1 MRILLIDDHA
11 LFRIGLQELL
21 ARRGIEVVAAEGDCE
36 LGIHLA
42 SEESPDVILLD
53 MRMPKMSGIEVLKR
67 LRQAGLEMPI
77 AMLTTS
83 TERQD
88 LLGSLQHGAQ
98 GYLLKDMEPDDLIRA
113 LVRIVGGETVVAEE
127 LEPLL
132 EGAGEPAAGN
142 GSEGNGLSLAELTQ
156 REGDILCLL
165 AEGQSNKAIARYLDI
180 REDTV
185 KKHVQSIMRKLAVKS
200 RVEAAVIA
208 VERNLCAN
216 RKGAE

>member
-42 SEESPDVILLD
+42 SEENPDVILLD

-67 LRQAGLEMPI
+67 LRRAGLEMPI

-83 TERQD
+83 MERQD
-88 LLGSLQHGAQ
+88 LIGALQQGAQ
-98 GYLLKDMEPDDLIRA
+98 GYLLKDMEPDELILA
-113 LVRIVGGETVVAEE
+113 LERIVGGETVVAEE
-127 LEPLL
+127 LGPLL
-132 EGAGEPAAGN
+132 EGVGELQAAGP
-142 GSEGNGLSLAELTQ
+142 ERADLSLAELTQ

-165 AEGQSNKAIARYLDI
+165 AEGQSNKSIARYLDI

-185 KKHVQSIMRKLAVKS
+185 KKHVQSIMRKLEVKS

-216 RKGAE
+216 RKAVD

>member
-11 LFRIGLQELL
+11 LFRVGLQELL

-83 TERQD
+83 MERQD
-88 LLGSLQHGAQ
+88 LLGSLQQGAQ
-98 GYLLKDMEPDDLIRA
+98 GYLLKDMEPDELIRA

-132 EGAGEPAAGN
+132 EGAGEPIAGSS
-142 GSEGNGLSLAELTQ
+142 SEGNGLSLAELTQ

-185 KKHVQSIMRKLAVKS
+185 KKHVQSILRKLAVKS

>member
-42 SEESPDVILLD
+42 GEENPDVILLD

-67 LRQAGLEMPI
+67 LRRAGLEMPI
-77 AMLTTS
+77 VMLTTS

-88 LLGSLQHGAQ
+88 LVGSLQHGAQ
-98 GYLLKDMEPDDLIRA
+98 GYLLKDMEPDELICA
-113 LVRIVGGETVVAEE
+113 LERIVGGSTVVAKE

-132 EGAGEPAAGN
+132 DGPGEPQGT
-142 GSEGNGLSLAELTQ
+142 GSERPDLMLAELTQ

-185 KKHVQSIMRKLAVKS
+185 KKHVQSIMRKLEVKS

-208 VERNLCAN
+208 VERDLCAG
-216 RKGAE
+216 RKAGD

>member
-11 LFRIGLQELL
+11 LFRIGLKELL

-42 SEESPDVILLD
+42 SEENPDVILLD

-67 LRQAGLEMPI
+67 LRRAGLEMPI

-83 TERQD
+83 MERQD
-88 LLGSLQHGAQ
+88 LIGALQQGAQ
-98 GYLLKDMEPDDLIRA
+98 GYLLKDMEPDELIRA
-113 LVRIVGGETVVAEE
+113 LERIVGGETVVAEE

-132 EGAGEPAAGN
+132 EGAGELPPAGP
-142 GSEGNGLSLAELTQ
+142 ERTDPSLAELTQ

-185 KKHVQSIMRKLAVKS
+185 KKHVQSIMRKLEVKS

-208 VERNLCAN
+208 VERDLCAN
-216 RKGAE
+216 RKAGD

>member
-11 LFRIGLQELL
+11 LFRIGLKELL

-42 SEESPDVILLD
+42 SEENPDVILLD

-67 LRQAGLEMPI
+67 LRRAGLEMPI

-83 TERQD
+83 MERQD
-88 LLGSLQHGAQ
+88 LRGSLQHGAQ
-98 GYLLKDMEPDDLIRA
+98 GFLLKDMEPDELIRA
-113 LVRIVGGETVVAEE
+113 LERIVGGETVVAEE
-127 LEPLL
+127 LQPLL
-132 EGAGEPAAGN
+132 GGAGEVQAAGA
-142 GSEGNGLSLAELTQ
+142 GRADLSLAELTQ

-185 KKHVQSIMRKLAVKS
+185 KKHVQSIMRKLEVKS

-216 RKGAE
+216 RKGGD